1 MLRTIMKGIENKTE
15 VIFIPLYMP
24 MMCLCIEYSMLF
36 PHNNRT
42 GKQNWMTGMGQFPFI
57 KQVNG
62 LRDFS
67 LKKRK
72 NMIKAYKVMSD
83 M

>member
-1 MLRTIMKGIENKTE
+1 MLRTIMKGIETKTE
-15 VIFIPLYMP
+15 AIF

-42 GKQNWMTGMGQFPFI
+42 GKQNWMTDMGQFSLI
-57 KQVNG
+57 KQVNSLG
-62 LRDFS
+62 DFS
-67 LKKRK
+67 LKT
-72 NMIKAYKVMSD
+72 YKVMSD